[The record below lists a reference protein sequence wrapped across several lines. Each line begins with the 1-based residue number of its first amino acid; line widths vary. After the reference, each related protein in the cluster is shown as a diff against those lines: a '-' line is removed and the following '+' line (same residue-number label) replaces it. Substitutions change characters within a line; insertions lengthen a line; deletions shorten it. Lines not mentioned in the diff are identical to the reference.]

1 MAPGFR
7 HALMDEKGGS
17 DRAVWPHSDSKDNA
31 KGKNG
36 ILIQENSGSSGI
48 HLCRHTPALFKVN
61 SFPISMKFIL
71 TLYEDELPEN
81 VGCCIV
87 GSERGDIASS
97 VVICVLYPEARAEE
111 AKVWSL
117 CLEGLLQ
124 SLDVKAISFVEP
136 LHEAAC
142 KLRSSDVTRNRKI
155 ISIHSS
161 LLLVVLTEGIRGVDD
176 SLACAK
182 VELER
187 DFFQA
192 FEKKTVFQ
200 IVCDAS
206 VQSCGTMNLRNW
218 VQS

>member
-48 HLCRHTPALFKVN
+48 HLCRHTPALFK
-61 SFPISMKFIL
+61 
-71 TLYEDELPEN
+71 DELPEN